1 MSKTLILS
9 QHSSELS
16 ATFFPPVLLN
26 DGDYEV
32 ALLSFDTY
40 NSIPNVNEN
49 NNAFHFGNNNV
60 VHIPTGTYEAAD
72 VFNFIQK
79 AVEKIP
85 GNKFKY
91 TTNINT
97 FSTSVKSN
105 VDIDFTAPKSIG
117 SLLGFSKRFL
127 KADFMHKSDLVV
139 DIFSVNLIDIRSN
152 ISRGSFLNGKACHS
166 LHAFSIKVGP
176 GFKIHEVPH
185 DVIYMPVDVSVLDNI
200 HVKIVDQDGNLINF
214 REELITLRL
223 HIRKVKS

>member
-1 MSKTLILS
+1 
-9 QHSSELS
+9 
-16 ATFFPPVLLN
+16 
-26 DGDYEV
+26 
-32 ALLSFDTY
+32 
-40 NSIPNVNEN
+40 
-49 NNAFHFGNNNV
+49 
-60 VHIPTGTYEAAD
+60 
-72 VFNFIQK
+72 
-79 AVEKIP
+79 
-85 GNKFKY
+85 
-91 TTNINT
+91 
-97 FSTSVKSN
+97 
-105 VDIDFTAPKSIG
+105 
-117 SLLGFSKRFL
+117 
-127 KADFMHKSDLVV
+127 MHKSDLVV